1 MVVLCNFQAEMKGQL
16 FSHLSNV
23 SNCSNL
29 EAAIGKYSRFFF
41 YFQNLSFSFSTIWRN
56 DRKVLYNFQAEMK
69 QRAIILPS
77 FELEQFGACYREISA
92 ILPTRFG
99 ERTKMAEKY
108 FIIFRQRWN
117 KRQWFFHFSNVS
129 NRSNLKPAIG
139 KCFLYFSSPFYTV
152 YRMENDRKVLDNF
165 QACAEMK
172 HGTSSWYAI
181 GRLSSGSCTPSLAR
195 EKSSRWFTMPLERVC
210 FSWPTSSRVGPRSII
225 RRSTEIV

>member
-1 MVVLCNFQAEMKGQL
+1 MGINLGFSSGCFNFDGSGFGRCRFWGLRACNPSFEREQFGAWYREIFAILFLFFLFFPFYILWRINKNGRKVLCNFQAEMKGQL

-99 ERTKMAEKY
+99 E
-108 FIIFRQRWN
+108 
-117 KRQWFFHFSNVS
+117 
-129 NRSNLKPAIG
+129 
-139 KCFLYFSSPFYTV
+139 
-152 YRMENDRKVLDNF
+152 
-165 QACAEMK
+165 
-172 HGTSSWYAI
+172 
-181 GRLSSGSCTPSLAR
+181 
-195 EKSSRWFTMPLERVC
+195 
-210 FSWPTSSRVGPRSII
+210 
-225 RRSTEIV
+225 